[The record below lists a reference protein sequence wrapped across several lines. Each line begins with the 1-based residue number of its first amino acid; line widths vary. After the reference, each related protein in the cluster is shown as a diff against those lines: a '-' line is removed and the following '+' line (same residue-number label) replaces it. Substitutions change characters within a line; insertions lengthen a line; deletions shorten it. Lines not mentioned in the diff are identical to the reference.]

1 MKQRTLLL
9 LLLLLLV
16 VVHALLNAL
25 LVRLLRIRMQ
35 KQIQMRMTPLQR
47 LVEILGGVGVKMFR
61 LHGQRLP
68 LPPLCLPF
76 P

>member
-1 MKQRTLLL
+1 
-9 LLLLLLV
+9 
-16 VVHALLNAL
+16 
-25 LVRLLRIRMQ
+25 MQ